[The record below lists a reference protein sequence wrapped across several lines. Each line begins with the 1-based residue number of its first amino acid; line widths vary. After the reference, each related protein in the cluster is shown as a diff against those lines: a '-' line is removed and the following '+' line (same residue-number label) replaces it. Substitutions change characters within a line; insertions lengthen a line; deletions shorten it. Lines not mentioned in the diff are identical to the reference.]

1 MSEKEIQK
9 VAAIFQNL
17 GAAKEK
23 AETMASQLIKRAE
36 QLAKQNDS
44 SKLSEL
50 QTLLET
56 AICGAQGTLK
66 PDKKAFLSKNCS
78 QTAKKSHFLQ
88 KMFDQSTENEE
99 QKAC

>member
-1 MSEKEIQK
+1 MWTGFGRYLHGENLFFMSEKEIQK

-66 PDKKAFLSKNCS
+66 PDKKGVS
-78 QTAKKSHFLQ
+78 
-88 KMFDQSTENEE
+88 E
-99 QKAC
+99 